1 MKIQYY
7 ILPSLFH
14 ATDILTQIFPAVS
27 LWNKIYFVPLR
38 KSRKKR
44 NNEENVFNC
53 IFFSLQI
60 TLSTK
65 ISSDMRGI

>member
-27 LWNKIYFVPLR
+27 LWNKIYSVPLS

-53 IFFSLQI
+53 TFFSLQI